1 MTAAGLGSWLD
12 GVVTKISGE
21 SPPLPFDAVATVG
34 GVGFTTIA
42 GLGGCCWI
50 GTVVLAAISFDID
63 TPFAEAASYSNSHC
77 DTLKQPSVA
86 AQCPEANPFGQGLD
100 SKHLDSTL
108 EKFSPQK

>member
-63 TPFAEAASYSNSHC
+63 TPFGSSLILQFALRH
-77 DTLKQPSVA
+77 
-86 AQCPEANPFGQGLD
+86 PEATLRGSTMPRSKSIWARFGQ
-100 SKHLDSTL
+100 
-108 EKFSPQK
+108 